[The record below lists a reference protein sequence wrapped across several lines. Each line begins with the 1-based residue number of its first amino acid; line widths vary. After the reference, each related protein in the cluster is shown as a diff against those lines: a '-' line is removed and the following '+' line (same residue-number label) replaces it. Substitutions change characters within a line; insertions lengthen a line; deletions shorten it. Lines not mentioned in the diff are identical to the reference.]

1 MRKLAILAIAAAGA
15 ALVYSY
21 FDRRAMAL
29 ARARFSAPTDASLAR
44 EVREVLSR
52 IVADPEAVHLTVHEG
67 TVTLRGTIDRSKR
80 DRALR
85 AALAIPGVKAVLN
98 QLDTDRPLPPVD
110 DELSEVPPGLRPN

>member
-1 MRKLAILAIAAAGA
+1 MRKLALLAAAAAGA
-15 ALVYSY
+15 ALVYTY

-44 EVREVLSR
+44 EVRDVLSR

-67 TVTLRGTIDRSKR
+67 TVTLRGAIDRSRR

-85 AALAIPGVKAVLN
+85 AALAVPGVKAVLN
-98 QLDTDRPLPPVD
+98 QLDIDSPPPLD
-110 DELSEVPPGLRPN
+110 DELPEVPPGLRPN